1 MQKKN
6 GDNYK
11 SLIGYL
17 LACSQH
23 NRLRTIEKVKAV
35 WITDPVEVAYLKL
48 RGELDKAINA
58 YPHTYET
65 VMTIRKNFPEIAR
78 ERLVEDI
85 ENEFRL

>member
-1 MQKKN
+1 MQKK
-6 GDNYK
+6 NYK

-17 LACSQH
+17 LACSQN
-23 NRLRTIEKVKAV
+23 NRLRTIEKVKAL

-48 RGELDKAINA
+48 KGELDKAINA

-65 VMTIRKNFPEIAR
+65 VMAIRKSFPEIAR
-78 ERLVEDI
+78 ERLIEDI